1 MRLPSGYGSIR
12 KLSGKRR
19 RPFAVRITTGWTDE
33 GEQIRKYLGYFATR
47 REALEALDLYN
58 QNPYNL
64 DSRSIT
70 FSQLYEKWAEWEY
83 KGAPIPH
90 CYTAA
95 FHYFSPVQDTV
106 WADLKVDPVQ
116 DCIDRCPLG
125 YSTKKNLKTLLNKMT
140 KYSDRMELPHREIVS
155 LLKLP
160 PKTESRLHRPF
171 TPAQIKTLW
180 EHLDDAGAR
189 MALIYIY
196 TGLRPTE
203 LLKIKTENVH
213 LDQRYMMGG
222 MKTAAGKNRVIPIA
236 EKIFP
241 LVQGLYDPGHEY
253 LVMDPKD
260 GQPMLGYDRL
270 NEHIWK
276 RSPIL
281 RPMQHLPHDCRHT
294 CATLLSNAGV
304 ELKIIQ
310 LILGHSSKDITNRV
324 YTHKTIGQ
332 LVEAINQI

>member
-47 REALEALDLYN
+47 REALEALDQYH

-70 FSQLYEKWAEWEY
+70 FSDLYEKWAKWEY
-83 KGAPIPH
+83 KESPIPH

-95 FHYFSPVQDTV
+95 FHYFAPVQDTV

-125 YSTKKNLKTLLNKMT
+125 YSSKKNLKTLVNKMT
-140 KYSDRMELPHREIVS
+140 KYSDRLELPHREIVS

-203 LLKIKTENVH
+203 LLRIKTKNVH
-213 LDQRYMMGG
+213 LDKRYMMGG

-241 LVQGLYDPGHEY
+241 LVQGLYDP
-253 LVMDPKD
+253 
-260 GQPMLGYDRL
+260 
-270 NEHIWK
+270 
-276 RSPIL
+276 S
-281 RPMQHLPHDCRHT
+281 
-294 CATLLSNAGV
+294 
-304 ELKIIQ
+304 
-310 LILGHSSKDITNRV
+310 
-324 YTHKTIGQ
+324 
-332 LVEAINQI
+332 

>member
-83 KGAPIPH
+83 KGSPIPH

-95 FHYFSPVQDTV
+95 FHYFAPVQDTV

-125 YSTKKNLKTLLNKMT
+125 YSTKKNLKTLVNKMT
-140 KYSDRMELPHREIVS
+140 KYSDRMSCPTG
-155 LLKLP
+155 KL
-160 PKTESRLHRPF
+160 S
-171 TPAQIKTLW
+171 A
-180 EHLDDAGAR
+180 
-189 MALIYIY
+189 
-196 TGLRPTE
+196 
-203 LLKIKTENVH
+203 
-213 LDQRYMMGG
+213 
-222 MKTAAGKNRVIPIA
+222 
-236 EKIFP
+236 
-241 LVQGLYDPGHEY
+241 
-253 LVMDPKD
+253 
-260 GQPMLGYDRL
+260 
-270 NEHIWK
+270 
-276 RSPIL
+276 
-281 RPMQHLPHDCRHT
+281 C
-294 CATLLSNAGV
+294 
-304 ELKIIQ
+304 
-310 LILGHSSKDITNRV
+310 
-324 YTHKTIGQ
+324 
-332 LVEAINQI
+332 

>member
-33 GEQIRKYLGYFATR
+33 GEQIRKYLGYFSTR
-47 REALEALDLYN
+47 REALEALDQYH

-83 KGAPIPH
+83 KGEPIPH

-125 YSTKKNLKTLLNKMT
+125 YSSKKNLKTLVNKMT
-140 KYSDRMELPHREIVS
+140 KYADRLELPHREIVS

-203 LLKIKTENVH
+203 LLRIKTENVH
-213 LDQRYMMGG
+213 LDKRYMMGG

-241 LVQGLYDPGHEY
+241 LVQVLYDPGQEY

-260 GQPMLGYDRL
+260 GKPMLGYDRL

-276 RSPIL
+276 RSPVL